1 MAELQQGSLTQI
13 DDDQHPL
20 RGSDDVG
27 DSAAVQDAEYE
38 ADRSRVA
45 AAVARA
51 ASQAPAFLDVRT
63 RSRLGEVQCAAGG
76 ARILT
81 IRRWGLLL

>member
-1 MAELQQGSLTQI
+1 MAELQQSSLTQI

-51 ASQAPAFLDVRT
+51 ASQASAFLDVRT

-76 ARILT
+76 ARTLT
-81 IRRWGLLL
+81 ICR